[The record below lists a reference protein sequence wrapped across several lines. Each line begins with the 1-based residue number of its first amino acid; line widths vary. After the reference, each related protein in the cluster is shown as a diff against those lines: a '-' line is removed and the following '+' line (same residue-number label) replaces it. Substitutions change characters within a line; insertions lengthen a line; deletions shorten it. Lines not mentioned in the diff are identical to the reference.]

1 MSSIGMKGLQGGM
14 GGAGSGAAIGSM
26 IFPGPGTILGA
37 IGGGIIGAISGAS
50 KAKAV
55 NDAMAS
61 LQAIPAVDPNQL
73 EFKDQLYREKRA
85 VESGFSTDF
94 QVARDLIGK
103 SEAGGLSVAAEM
115 AQTNPALA
123 LMAMTQVGMGTD
135 TAVNK
140 ALGTISTRGMGY
152 TQMIGDLITQMAQ
165 RKLDVNLFKSQVE
178 MGQSTK
184 EMQDFNANSLAGM
197 MKLTDPSVLEG
208 FKGLF
213 QGKSNMSGFNLPD
226 FMTSNMSQLMGR

>member
-1 MSSIGMKGLQGGM
+1 MQGLL
-14 GGAGSGAAIGSM
+14 GGAGTGASLGTALL
-26 IFPGPGTILGA
+26 PGVGTILGA
-37 IGGGIIGAISGAS
+37 LGGSIIGAISGGK

-61 LQAIPAVDPNQL
+61 LQAIPSVDPNQL

-85 VESGFSTDF
+85 VESGFTTDF
-94 QVARDLIGK
+94 QVARDLIGQ
-103 SEAGGLSVAAEM
+103 SEAGGLSVASEL

-123 LMAMTQVGMGTD
+123 LMAMNQVGQGTD

-140 ALGTISTRGMGY
+140 ALGTISTRSMGY
-152 TQMIGDLITQMAQ
+152 TQMIGDMIQQMAQ
-165 RKLDVNLFKSQVE
+165 RKLDVNLFKSQIE

-197 MKLTDPSVLEG
+197 MKLTDPGNVAG
-208 FKGLF
+208 IKGLL
-213 QGKSNMSGFNLPD
+213 GKSDLSGFNLPD
-226 FMTSNMSQLMGR
+226 FMTSNMSQILTGKV